1 MTSSLLYT
9 AAQLGFKVDLLQ
21 FGMNVVMDTINL
33 AGEIAASNSNKDDGD
48 YVDLSEEATDVEV

>member
-33 AGEIAASNSNKDDGD
+33 AGEIAASSSKDDGGED
-48 YVDLSEEATDVEV
+48 YVDLSEATDVEV

>member
-33 AGEIAASNSNKDDGD
+33 AGEIAARANKDNDGED
-48 YVDLSEEATDVEV
+48 YVDLAEADDVEV

>member
-9 AAQLGFKVDLLQ
+9 LAQLGFKIDILQ

-33 AGEIAASNSNKDDGD
+33 AGSLADRATSGTTDED
-48 YVDLSEEATDVEV
+48 YVDLAEPCDMEG

>member
-9 AAQLGFKVDLLQ
+9 LAQLGFKVDILQ

-33 AGEIAASNSNKDDGD
+33 AGALADKALKDTDED
-48 YVDLSEEATDVEV
+48 YINLAEPCDLEG

>member
-33 AGEIAASNSNKDDGD
+33 AGEIAARANKDNDGED
-48 YVDLSEEATDVEV
+48 YVDLAETDDVEV